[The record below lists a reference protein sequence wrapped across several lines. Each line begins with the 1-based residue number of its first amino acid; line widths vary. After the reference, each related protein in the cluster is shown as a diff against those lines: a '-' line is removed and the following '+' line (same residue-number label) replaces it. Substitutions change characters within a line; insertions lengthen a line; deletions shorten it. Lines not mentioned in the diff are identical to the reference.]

1 MDRIERMCEVYHSK
15 AINEDE
21 DVKVEE
27 MEVRG
32 GGEEG
37 KMEEEEYENNLE

>member
-27 MEVRG
+27 ME
-32 GGEEG
+32 
-37 KMEEEEYENNLE
+37 EEEYENNLE

>member
-32 GGEEG
+32 GGKKE
-37 KMEEEEYENNLE
+37 KWKRRNMKTT